1 MQLPK
6 PDKKILDGVK
16 KASKKTKEEEE
27 IKESLSLYG
36 LECWAEKRQV
46 RICDRETDVC
56 EDHLPKRPFPDI

>member
-36 LECWAEKRQV
+36 LEC
-46 RICDRETDVC
+46 
-56 EDHLPKRPFPDI
+56 